1 MYIYMFVFM
10 CKNVSHSNLTS
21 LSVLL
26 LCSEYVVV
34 YTKTFSVYKG
44 CSYENQF
51 LYCGY
56 TEIITLPEVGTVKGI
71 M

>member
-1 MYIYMFVFM
+1 M

-26 LCSEYVVV
+26 QCSEYVVV
-34 YTKTFSVYKG
+34 YTNTFSVYKG

-51 LYCGY
+51 LSLLYCGY
-56 TEIITLPEVGTVKGI
+56 TEIITLPEVTEQ
-71 M
+71 